1 MLPVRFCPRE
11 NALPNF
17 DGFNPLLELCR
28 HFFGGI
34 GYLTLVEKSD
44 MCAENVRMYKKKFT
58 ANS

>member
-17 DGFNPLLELCR
+17 DGFNPFAGALQAL
-28 HFFGGI
+28 FGGI
-34 GYLTLVEKSD
+34 RYLTLVEKLD

>member
-11 NALPNF
+11 NALPNS
-17 DGFNPLLELCR
+17 DGFNPFGGALQAV
-28 HFFGGI
+28 FGGI
-34 GYLTLVEKSD
+34 GYQTLVEKSD